1 MVADV
6 INEGTKIAGYWT
18 WQEKFDRH
26 VGEGE
31 QAIWI

>member
-6 INEGTKIAGYWT
+6 INEGTKVAGYRT
-18 WQEKFDRH
+18 WQDEFDWH
-26 VGEGE
+26 VREGE